1 MIIKTCDE
9 NKIFLN
15 YYLNK
20 IITVKYEQ
28 SFIISIINYSDS
40 KITSFLIFLKIAKT
54 VIKFR
59 LIYIFKNKMFLYLN
73 SLYLLKEYFK
83 IYLFV
88 MTKNNFMSDYK
99 LDYIFYYFIKLKQ
112 LFEFMKDHDF
122 VFSN

>member
-1 MIIKTCDE
+1 MIINSCDE

-40 KITSFLIFLKIAKT
+40 KIKSFLIFLKIAKT
-54 VIKFR
+54 VINFR

-112 LFEFMKDHDF
+112 
-122 VFSN
+122 

>member
-1 MIIKTCDE
+1 MIINSCDE

-20 IITVKYEQ
+20 IITVKYEK

-40 KITSFLIFLKIAKT
+40 KITSFLIFLKIVKT

-73 SLYLLKEYFK
+73 SLYLPIEYFK

>member
-1 MIIKTCDE
+1 MIINTCDE

-15 YYLNK
+15 YYLNQ
-20 IITVKYEQ
+20 IINVKYEK

-83 IYLFV
+83 IYLFL

>member
-1 MIIKTCDE
+1 MIINSCDE

-40 KITSFLIFLKIAKT
+40 KIKSFLIFLKIAKT

-83 IYLFV
+83 IYLFL

>member
-15 YYLNK
+15 CYLNN
-20 IITVKYEQ
+20 IITIIYEKG
-28 SFIISIINYSDS
+28 FIISIMNYSDS

-112 LFEFMKDHDF
+112 
-122 VFSN
+122 